1 MATDK
6 YLSNHRVIIGN
17 GPSFDE
23 STVEDNSIIFTPEG
37 DFVVNPSGLG
47 GFIVESINGRM
58 DFEGELVTTTR
69 FGGITLEAQGGD
81 GLKLYG
87 YNGVE
92 IIPNTASTVPVGSIL
107 RAENSNGKVY
117 WDENVSF
124 TYHGTFKR
132 FGADML
138 LPQQVYHGAASYF
151 QKKSTTAQGTFIE
164 VMASTTYDMPLD
176 TLPFGA
182 QITSYGFLGKL
193 EQNSTNLNGF
203 AEIRLIRV
211 DAATGKKTVVSSS
224 RYEENLT
231 YTAPQ
236 LLLEEVQDTEAIT
249 GDDEV
254 RDNGLTQY
262 LIQIEWNR
270 GSGGTYAEFHLTS
283 IWADWKLDKLNH
295 DPDSDGF

>member
-17 GPSFDE
+17 GLSFDE

-58 DFEGELVTTTR
+58 NFEGELVTTTR

-92 IIPNTASTVPVGSIL
+92 IIPNTADSVPVGSIL

-124 TYHGTFKR
+124 TYQGTFKR
-132 FGADML
+132 FGSDML
-138 LPQQVYHGAASYF
+138 LPQQVYDTTKYLKHTSSSGRTYIMPLL
-151 QKKSTTAQGTFIE
+151 STK
-164 VMASTTYDMPLD
+164 YHLPLD

-182 QITSYGFLGKL
+182 QIISYGIYGSL
-193 EQNSTNLNGF
+193 ENNSTSGNGWVEVRLMKCNAAF
-203 AEIRLIRV
+203 GEPIEI
-211 DAATGKKTVVSSS
+211 SSA
-224 RYEENLT
+224 RQEELFP
-231 YTAPQ
+231 APQ
-236 LLLEEVQDTEAIT
+236 LLYLPVSVTGSSEDEIRDFDLDQYYIEV
-249 GDDEV
+249 
-254 RDNGLTQY
+254 
-262 LIQIEWNR
+262 EWNVQPGDPAQAR
-270 GSGGTYAEFHLTS
+270 WTLTA
-283 IWADWKLDKLNH
+283 IWADWKVDKLNN
-295 DPDSDGF
+295 SDGF